1 MYFLFN
7 NEDNSYNCHS
17 ETPFP
22 EFMKPGTFEV
32 HVPDFDPTSL
42 KSDITF
48 CAWSP
53 DTNEILDNPYGTF
66 RLNSSEGKQFLIDF
80 FTSNQYLEQRSDPAA
95 YQMMTSFAAMFLDQ
109 DTFNTITAD
118 GVIDS
123 TEADQIIA
131 ELNEISADSNTVY
144 DENGNIVSYVD
155 SDGNTVTV

>member
-7 NEDNSYNCHS
+7 NKDNSYNCHS

-53 DTNEILDNPYGTF
+53 DTNKILDNPYGYI
-66 RLNSSEGKQFLIDF
+66 RLKSEEGRQFIIDF
-80 FTSNQYLEQRSDPAA
+80 FTNNTSADRQSDPAS
-95 YQMMTSFAAMFLDQ
+95 YEMMMQFARMILDQ
-109 DTFNTITAD
+109 ETFDTIMAD
-118 GVIDS
+118 NIIDS
-123 TEADQIIA
+123 TEADAIIA
-131 ELNEISADSNTVY
+131 ELNQIEQDPDTVFDS
-144 DENGNIVSYVD
+144 DGNVISYVD
-155 SDGNTVTV
+155 SDGNTVNM